1 MQKVVVFVEHEN
13 TYRGARR
20 AFFKQADPPTLG
32 HVDPLKLGQFI
43 TTDNRSSGF
52 LYQMRVRRG
61 LPDPEKDP
69 VGHAAAERRAE
80 VSSSPR

>member
-1 MQKVVVFVEHEN
+1 MQKVVVFVDYES

-20 AFFKQADPPTLG
+20 AFFKETDPPTLG
-32 HVDPLKLGQFI
+32 HIDPLKLGQLI
-43 TTDNRSSGF
+43 AADHRLRGF
-52 LYQMRVRRG
+52 STKRVYRG

-69 VGHAAAERRAE
+69 VGHAAAGRRAE